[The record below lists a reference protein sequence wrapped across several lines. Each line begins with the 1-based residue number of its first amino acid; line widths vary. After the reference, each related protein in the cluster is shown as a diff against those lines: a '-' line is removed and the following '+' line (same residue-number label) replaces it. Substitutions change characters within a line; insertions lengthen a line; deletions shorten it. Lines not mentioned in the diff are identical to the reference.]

1 MIDTWIQEFTVKCL
15 EYPDMPIESV
25 FNRYMHLLTVQQQ
38 EELKPYFLLLLKT
51 GESARLAIPEV
62 KNLIRTGGNTR

>member
-38 EELKPYFLLLLKT
+38 EELNPYFLLLLKKQ
-51 GESARLAIPEV
+51 GKVPGF
-62 KNLIRTGGNTR
+62 IRSRKSKI